1 MRKILFSILAG
12 VLFAFPGTAQTVVIP
27 TSVISSAGNSVTA
40 GNIQLSWTLGE
51 LAVSTLEAGEYVISQ
66 GFQQSYLSVTE
77 DTTNLVLNPIN
88 WNISAYPNP
97 VSQDLKIQFNVPEET
112 DFIVEIQDVAG
123 KLIYQNSYRKV
134 LPNDIINLDMSS
146 YTSGLYFFRI
156 STPDRKQMR
165 VISIS
170 KI

>member
-12 VLFAFPGTAQTVVIP
+12 VLFAFQGTAQTVVIP

-51 LAVSTLEAGEYVISQ
+51 LAVATLESGDYIISQ

-97 VSQDLKIQFNVPEET
+97 VSNELKIQFNLQEET
-112 DFIVEIQDVAG
+112 DFFVEIQDVTG
-123 KLIYQNSYRKV
+123 KMIYQDSYRKI
-134 LPNDIINLDMSS
+134 LPNDIINFDMSS
-146 YTSGLYFFRI
+146 YASGIYFFRI
-156 STPDRKQMR
+156 STTDRKQLR
-165 VISIS
+165 VITIS